1 MGVNPEDFYKVIL
14 AAERSGII
22 DKVMEISGE
31 ALGKFLEQTEYDLGD
46 IFNRVDEATADL
58 IKVMDSVIGAI
69 GPFVRFAANER
80 LFRIVSRILDFKI
93 IKRTIIYLFDRIMIL
108 MMEGRTTPSLLSRL
122 KTTLHIK
129 SAG

>member
-46 IFNRVDEATADL
+46 IFNRVDEATANL
-58 IKVMDSVIGAI
+58 INIMDSVIGAI
-69 GPFVRFAANER
+69 GPFVRFAASER
-80 LFRIVSRILDFKI
+80 LFRIVSRTLDFKI
-93 IKRTIIYLFDRIMIL
+93 VKRSIMYMFDKIMIL
-108 MMEGRTTPSLLSRL
+108 MMEGRTSPSLMSRL
-122 KTTLHIK
+122 RTAFHGK
-129 SAG
+129 SAV